1 MPILLT
7 IVTISYRQTIYA
19 YPNGGG
25 AYIVARDNLGELPA
39 QIAGAAL
46 LTDYIL
52 TVAVSISA
60 GVEQITSGFQ
70 GLLPYRVEIAVG
82 VIVLMT
88 IVNLRGVKESGRIF
102 AIPTYF
108 FLIMMF
114 LTLGIGFA
122 RYFSGN
128 LGAVEGV
135 EPIHYEALESLTLF
149 LILRA
154 FSSGCA
160 ALTGIE
166 AISNGITA
174 FKEPRSKNA
183 AITLVWMSSI
193 LITLFLG
200 ITFLAHQIQAQPS
213 DVETIISQLGRTVF
227 GDGSLLWYLVLAG
240 TALILL
246 MAANTSYADFP
257 RLAALHA
264 GDGFLPRQLTYR
276 GSRLVFSWGIMVLA
290 ITSIALVIVAG
301 ANTTKL
307 IPLYAVGVF
316 LGFTISQ
323 TGMVVRL
330 RKISKMKPG
339 ERIETHE
346 TVLEYDSRWRLKMVI
361 SALGAFS
368 TFVVMLIFAV
378 TKFTSGAWFVVLL
391 IPCLVFVF
399 FRIHYHYK
407 DVAHYLSLKGARP
420 QLKKRPVRTL
430 ILVDDVHA
438 ETARMVDFAKSLE
451 QPWQAIHI
459 GVNPEKAEVVAEKWR
474 DRIGEGEFVIIPS
487 PYRLLAEPIREYI
500 EQIAARRTG
509 LFCARHHGP
518 PGHGYLLGA
527 GAPPEQRLHLQSGAG
542 PDGSRRRDQRAL
554 SDSPQEWQ
562 CRGDALEAEEPVDVG
577 PPSRR
582 GDRAKQGLNADS
594 RSLVDRPSVFSLAV
608 APHGRRGDWLCR
620 GRAAVLHPRY
630 TGGSHATAASSSTAA
645 SAPRTA
651 PRRACVGKQGVRMQQ
666 FGGLCQGID
675 QGDVLHRLDIT
686 RHPVIFGNPG
696 IFRQHAF
703 FFKVW
708 RGDVPTPASR
718 DCGPRQDATARFCR
732 RSARHRAGEVHR
744 FQGPAVDPTPA
755 R

>member
-1 MPILLT
+1 MQRFNLGRFLIGKPLETKELPHQAIGKPIGLAVFASDALSSSAYATQEMLIILAMAGSGAAVFGISIPLAIAIAALLA

-39 QIAGAAL
+39 QVAGAAL

-70 GLLPYRVEIAVG
+70 SLIPHRIEICVAV
-82 VIVLMT
+82 IILMT
-88 IVNLRGVKESGRIF
+88 VVNLRGVKESGRVF

-114 LTLGIGFA
+114 LTLGIGFI
-122 RYFSGN
+122 RYLGGN
-128 LGAVEGV
+128 LGTIEGV
-135 EPIHYEALESLTLF
+135 EPIHYEALQPLTLF

-174 FKEPRSKNA
+174 FKEPRSRNA

-213 DVETIISQLGRTVF
+213 HVETIISQLGRTIYGNGNV
-227 GDGSLLWYLVLAG
+227 LWYLVLAG

-276 GSRLVFSWGIMVLA
+276 GSRLVFAWGIVFLA
-290 ITSIALVIVAG
+290 VTSIALVIVSG
-301 ANTTKL
+301 AVTTNL

-330 RKISKMKPG
+330 RKTGRLKPG
-339 ERIETHE
+339 EKIESHE
-346 TVLEYDSRWRLKMVI
+346 TVLEFDPRWRLKIVI
-361 SALGAFS
+361 SGVGAFC
-368 TFVVMLIFAV
+368 TFVVMLIFAI
-378 TKFTSGAWFVVLL
+378 TKFTSGAWFVVVL

-407 DVAHYLSLKGARP
+407 DVAHYLSLRGARP
-420 QLKKRPVRTL
+420 ELRKRPVRTL

-438 ETARMVDFAKSLE
+438 ETARMVNFAKSLDH
-451 QPWQAIHI
+451 PWQAVHI
-459 GVNPEKAEVVAEKWR
+459 GVNPEKAEIVKQKWH
-474 DRIGEGEFVIIPS
+474 DRIGEGELAIIPS
-487 PYRLLAEPIREYI
+487 PYRLLAEPIKEYI
-500 EQIAARRTG
+500 EQLQREEPSCFVHIIM
-509 LFCARHHGP
+509 
-518 PGHGYLLGA
+518 GHLVMDTFWEQALHQNSAFIFNLVLG
-527 GAPPEQRLHLQSGAG
+527 RLDRVIVTSVPYQIHRKNGF
-542 PDGSRRRDQRAL
+542 
-554 SDSPQEWQ
+554 
-562 CRGDALEAEEPVDVG
+562 AEEALG
-577 PPSRR
+577 
-582 GDRAKQGLNADS
+582 
-594 RSLVDRPSVFSLAV
+594 
-608 APHGRRGDWLCR
+608 
-620 GRAAVLHPRY
+620 
-630 TGGSHATAASSSTAA
+630 
-645 SAPRTA
+645 
-651 PRRACVGKQGVRMQQ
+651 
-666 FGGLCQGID
+666 
-675 QGDVLHRLDIT
+675 
-686 RHPVIFGNPG
+686 
-696 IFRQHAF
+696 
-703 FFKVW
+703 
-708 RGDVPTPASR
+708 
-718 DCGPRQDATARFCR
+718 
-732 RSARHRAGEVHR
+732 
-744 FQGPAVDPTPA
+744 
-755 R
+755 